1 MGKAFGREER
11 TRSFQEKCLH
21 LLQSHKSNQLGL
33 EASNSLS
40 SFVLLIAGWCLGLLL
55 SGLVGH
61 TMEFIDC
68 KLLLNTATSHSEASV
83 TALSS

>member
-1 MGKAFGREER
+1 MGKAFGRQEGI
-11 TRSFQEKCLH
+11 RSFQEKCLH

-33 EASNSLS
+33 EASNLLS

-68 KLLLNTATSHSEASV
+68 KLLNTAKSHSEASV